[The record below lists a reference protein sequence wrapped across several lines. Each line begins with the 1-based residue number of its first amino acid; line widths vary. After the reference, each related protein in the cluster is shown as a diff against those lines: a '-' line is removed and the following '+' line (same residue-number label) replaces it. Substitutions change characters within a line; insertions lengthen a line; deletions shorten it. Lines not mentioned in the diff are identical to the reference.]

1 MTASERM
8 VSLEARGLCGGY
20 GRVPILHGIDLDVGE
35 GEVVGI
41 LGHNGMGKTTL
52 LKTLMGFLP
61 ATAGSVRHYGTDITR
76 LAANERARLGIGY
89 VPQGRGIFPRLSVRE
104 NLHFARSDHGD
115 GDEGAALDALLAD
128 FPRLEPLLDRKGEML
143 SGGEQQLLAL
153 ARCLMASP
161 ELLLLDEPTEGIQP
175 SIIEEMA
182 EILTRLEESRGLS
195 ILLVEQ
201 NLDFI
206 AELADRVLVLERG
219 RITGE
224 LERGELADQAKLDR
238 HLGFGAVRAQ
248 FLNPAFER
256 EGPMTPAVRAPVRPP
271 SPPVGFGVARPPA
284 STHAS
289 GREGAASATA
299 HPPTGP
305 PSLPDSGRPTA
316 PLPRRGSGAA
326 PAWMRS
332 SNPAPLSPLQF
343 SGAGVSAGDTRSSEA
358 GVPSRV
364 LTEKPDRPS
373 PLPSRSADA
382 SRARPR
388 SSGPSQ
394 SPSPAA
400 SAAGTSPSGTPP
412 PPPRV
417 RTMTIKRP
425 VLTQMRAMA
434 ERFGMHLSDAELE
447 EFREIMEPYI
457 QAWDRIDAAP
467 DHLPEVRWP
476 RAPGYRP
483 SPAENPLNAWYY
495 RTEVRGAPDGPLR
508 GRRIALKDTVCLAG
522 VPMMNG
528 SSIMEGYV
536 PEIDATIVTRI
547 LEAGGTIAGKAH
559 CENFCLS
566 GGSHTGA
573 AGPVHNP
580 WKRGYMAGG
589 SSSGSAALVAAG
601 EVEMA
606 IGGDQGGSIRIP
618 SSNCGV
624 CGMKPTHGLV
634 PYTGVMPIEQTIDH
648 VGPITGNVAD
658 NALLLE
664 VLAGAD
670 GLDPRQHA
678 PEVHRYTEALGR
690 GCGGLRIGVLKEGFD
705 RPESEPDVDGKVR
718 DAAER
723 FRALGARVQEVS
735 IEEHRFAADLWTAI
749 AVEGLQDLMMHGNGF
764 GTNHRGLFL
773 PSMIDRVA
781 TWRHRA
787 DELSHSLKVCMFLGE
802 YFRDSYRGRYYGKA
816 QNLMRGVTR
825 RYLDALREVDLLLMP
840 TLPMKA
846 QPIPPPDCS
855 IALYVQRAFEMIGNT
870 AAFSVSGLPAMSI
883 PCGLGE
889 GLPIGMMLV
898 GPLYGEMAI
907 YRAAH
912 AFEQSADWRTL

>member
-1 MTASERM
+1 MPDEGAI
-8 VSLEARGLCGGY
+8 SLEVRTLSGGY
-20 GRVPILHGIDLDVGE
+20 GRVPILHGIDLEVGE

-41 LGHNGMGKTTL
+41 LGHNGMGKSTL

-61 ATAGSVRHYGTDITR
+61 AHDGSVRHYGTDITR
-76 LAANERARLGIGY
+76 LAPNRRARLGIGY

-104 NLHFARSDHGD
+104 NLDFARPDHGD
-115 GDEGAALDALLAD
+115 GEEGAVLDALVVD
-128 FPRLEPLLDRKGEML
+128 FPRLEPLLERSGETL

-153 ARCLMASP
+153 ARSLMAAP

-175 SIIEEMA
+175 SIIDDLA
-182 EILTRLEESRGLS
+182 QILGRLRESRGLS

-206 AELADRVLVLERG
+206 AELSDRVLVLERG
-219 RITGE
+219 RIA
-224 LERGELADQAKLDR
+224 GELAHGELSDRTRLDAY
-238 HLGFGAVRAQ
+238 LGFGAARSRHSVLGSEHGASASVAPHPRPPRAARPGPGS
-248 FLNPAFER
+248 PASPSLSGSPGR
-256 EGPMTPAVRAPVRPP
+256 PLPLPSWRSDGSPARPLPSDPAQPSSRPTPAVA
-271 SPPVGFGVARPPA
+271 
-284 STHAS
+284 
-289 GREGAASATA
+289 
-299 HPPTGP
+299 
-305 PSLPDSGRPTA
+305 
-316 PLPRRGSGAA
+316 
-326 PAWMRS
+326 
-332 SNPAPLSPLQF
+332 
-343 SGAGVSAGDTRSSEA
+343 
-358 GVPSRV
+358 
-364 LTEKPDRPS
+364 
-373 PLPSRSADA
+373 
-382 SRARPR
+382 
-388 SSGPSQ
+388 
-394 SPSPAA
+394 
-400 SAAGTSPSGTPP
+400 TPP
-412 PPPRV
+412 PPLQV
-417 RTMTIKRP
+417 SAMTIKRP
-425 VLTQMRAMA
+425 VLSQMRTMA
-434 ERFGMHLSDAELE
+434 ERFGMHLSDAELDE
-447 EFREIMEPYI
+447 YREVMEPYI
-457 QAWDRIDAAP
+457 QAYDRIDAAP
-467 DHLPEVRWP
+467 GHLPEVRYP

-508 GRRIALKDTVCLAG
+508 GKQIALKDTVCLAG

-528 SSIMEGYV
+528 SSIMEGYT

-566 GGSHTGA
+566 GGSHTNA

-580 WKRGYMAGG
+580 WKRGFMAGG

-601 EVEMA
+601 EVDMA

-634 PYTGVMPIEQTIDH
+634 PYTGIMPIEQTIDH
-648 VGPITGNVAD
+648 AGPITGNVAD

-664 VLAGAD
+664 VLAGED

-690 GCGGLRIGVLKEGFD
+690 GCAGLRVGVLKEGFH
-705 RPESEPDVDGKVR
+705 RPESEPDVDRQVL

-735 IEEHRFAADLWTAI
+735 IEEHHFAADLWTAI
-749 AVEGLQDLMMHGNGF
+749 AVEGLQDLMMHGNCF

-802 YFRDSYRGRYYGKA
+802 YFQESYRGRYYGKA
-816 QNLMRGVTR
+816 QNLMRGVAG
-825 RYLDALREVDLLLMP
+825 RYLDALKEVDLLLMP

-846 QPIPPPDCS
+846 QPIPPPDAS
-855 IALYVQRAFEMIGNT
+855 IALHVRRAFEMVGNT
-870 AAFSVSGLPAMSI
+870 APFNASGLPAMSI
-883 PCGLGE
+883 PCGLSE

-898 GPLYGEMAI
+898 GPRYGEMTI
-907 YRAAH
+907 YQAAH
-912 AFEQSADWRTL
+912 AFEQSADWRTS